1 MKLFTTLI
9 QRITALTVVLVM
21 AIVANAADRTF
32 ATLAEMHADATLAED
47 DQVTITGDLVIEYI
61 FESYFLL
68 RDKEGTATCV
78 NYNYNFKDF
87 NRIRLEGLEE
97 YPETP
102 PVKPGDIFKGYTA
115 RFGYASYTTMPLLQP
130 ELDMDNVEFVGFT
143 AEYIDDTNY
152 APTTVKT
159 SIRQL
164 LDNPDEYIGKVV
176 SLDEAKTVYVEKRFA
191 TYLVQGEDT
200 LKNFR
205 ISGLD
210 DSGYPNTLII
220 TKALCTA
227 KYGGG
232 CKLELSQADYIS
244 EGFTEIKAVK
254 ATALTENI
262 PLDLTAQVLRKE
274 IYEGKTYITIMNGEG
289 KYLLNYSGIRILLNE
304 ENEVDKTIQVGDYI
318 NLKTSTA
325 RLVKQVKKG
334 NQFTLSQLILD
345 EHETAIVSNGVVNF
359 LTIAPEEIAMLSY
372 YEYLPASL
380 NGYVT
385 LSGQPTA
392 EQIAHNVSPAL
403 LTTIYGDSY
412 PILLD
417 LTYMPEAGTRFVVKG
432 ILDIP
437 MWMESSDKPVI
448 TPISEDGFMADSYAF
463 ESIAD
468 MLEFGAPMLDVVNYE
483 LKNAVTITGIETIL
497 PVGPD
502 DQIQNIIF
510 VADATGSLL
519 LKGITEYKVGDAIS
533 KVSGFYSGAIA
544 SSVSENGIMNFG
556 VSNFLA
562 LDTTG
567 VELVNVEPEAI
578 EPIEVTI
585 AQLLASDEY
594 ASKLVKLTN
603 FTYKKVE
610 EIVQDTIVE
619 RCFIYQGTD
628 SMAVDA
634 SFELQE
640 DKSVLVGN
648 YYLNGFYTS
657 VIPYVNTGS
666 PTMLETIAEDDKLF
680 VANNTIYAQDSA
692 IEVYDVMGR
701 LIATGVDAVCVES
714 CAQSIFVVKTIRL
727 DGVVFV
733 TKVANR

>member
-61 FESYFLL
+61 FESYFVL

-130 ELDMDNVEFVGFT
+130 ELDMDNVEFIGFT

-159 SIRQL
+159 SVRQL

-176 SLDEAKTVYVEKRFA
+176 SLDEAKTVYVEKKFA
-191 TYLVQGEDT
+191 SYLVQGEDT

-210 DSGYPNTLII
+210 DAVYPNTLII

-232 CKLELSQADYIS
+232 CKLELSQTDYIS
-244 EGFTEIKAVK
+244 EAFTEIKAVK

-289 KYLLNYSGIRILLNE
+289 RYLLNYSGVRVLLNE

-325 RLVKQVKKG
+325 RLVKQVKEG
-334 NQFTLSQLILD
+334 NKFTLSQLILD

-359 LTIAPEEIAMLSY
+359 LTVAPEEITMLDY

-417 LTYMPEAGTRFVVKG
+417 LTYMPKAGTRFVVKG

-437 MWMESSDKPVI
+437 MWMGSSDKPVV

-463 ESIAD
+463 ESIAE

-497 PVGPD
+497 PVGAD

-519 LKGITEYKVGDAIS
+519 LKGVTEYKVGDAIS
-533 KVSGFYSGAIA
+533 KVSGFYSAAINSYVA
-544 SSVSENGIMNFG
+544 QNGVINFG
-556 VSNFLA
+556 VSNFLL

-567 VELVNVEPEAI
+567 VEFVSVAEAVEPV
-578 EPIEVTI
+578 EVTI

-594 ASKLVKLTN
+594 ASKLVKLID

-610 EIVQDTIVE
+610 EVVQDTVVD
-619 RCFIYQGTD
+619 RLFIYQGTD
-628 SMAVDA
+628 SMAVDG

-657 VIPYVNTGS
+657 VIPYMNAGLS
-666 PTMLETIAEDDKLF
+666 TMVETIIEDDKLF

-701 LIATGVDAVCVES
+701 LLATGVNAVCVEN

>member
-61 FESYFLL
+61 FESYFVL

-143 AEYIDDTNY
+143 AVYADDTNY
-152 APTTVKT
+152 VPTTVKT
-159 SIRQL
+159 SVRQL

-176 SLDEAKTVYVEKRFA
+176 SLDEAKTVYVEKKFA
-191 TYLVQGEDT
+191 SYLVQGEDT

-210 DSGYPNTLII
+210 DAVYPNTLII

-232 CKLELSQADYIS
+232 CKLELSQTDYIS
-244 EGFTEIKAVK
+244 EAFTEIKAVK

-274 IYEGKTYITIMNGEG
+274 TYEGKTYITIMNGEG

-325 RLVKQVKKG
+325 RLVKQVKEG
-334 NQFTLSQLILD
+334 NKFTLSQLILD

-359 LTIAPEEIAMLSY
+359 LIIAPEEIAMLSY

-417 LTYMPEAGTRFVVKG
+417 LTYMPKAGTRFVVKG

-437 MWMESSDKPVI
+437 MWMGSSDKPVV

-463 ESIAD
+463 ESIAE

-497 PVGPD
+497 PVGAD

-519 LKGITEYKVGDAIS
+519 LKGVTEYKVGDAIS
-533 KVSGFYSGAIA
+533 KVSGFYSAAINSYVA
-544 SSVSENGIMNFG
+544 QNGVINFG
-556 VSNFLA
+556 VSNFLL

-567 VELVNVEPEAI
+567 VEFVSVAEAVEPV
-578 EPIEVTI
+578 EVTI

-594 ASKLVKLTN
+594 ASKLVKLID

-610 EIVQDTIVE
+610 EVVQDTVVD
-619 RCFIYQGTD
+619 RLFIYQGTD
-628 SMAVDA
+628 SMAVDG

-657 VIPYVNTGS
+657 VIPYMNAGLS
-666 PTMLETIAEDDKLF
+666 TMVETIIEDDKLF

-701 LIATGVDAVCVES
+701 LLATGVNAVCVEN